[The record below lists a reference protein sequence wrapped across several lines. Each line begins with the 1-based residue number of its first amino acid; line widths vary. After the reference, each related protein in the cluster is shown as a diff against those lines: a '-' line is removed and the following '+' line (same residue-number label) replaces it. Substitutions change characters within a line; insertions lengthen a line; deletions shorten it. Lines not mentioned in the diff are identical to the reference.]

1 MLSRRLPLQAA
12 VDYLVSSMVS
22 TINDVERHSVSLQ
35 AKISTD
41 AVRDETKRLISAYQS
56 LAIGVLTFSVT
67 SPRYGLSGGWQGTGG
82 GGGWR
87 GAL

>member
-12 VDYLVSSMVS
+12 VDHIVSSMAS
-22 TINDVERHSVSLQ
+22 TINDVDRQSVSLQ
-35 AKISTD
+35 AKTSTD

-67 SPRYGLSGGWQGTGG
+67 SPRYGLSGGWEEAG

-87 GAL
+87 GVL